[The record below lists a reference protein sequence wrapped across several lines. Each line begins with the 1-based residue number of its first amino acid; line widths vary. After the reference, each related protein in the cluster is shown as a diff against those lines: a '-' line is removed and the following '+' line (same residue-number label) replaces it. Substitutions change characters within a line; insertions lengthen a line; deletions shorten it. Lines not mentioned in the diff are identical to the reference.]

1 MLSPEKVKLA
11 GQQSGCVQVKPT
23 RPVSSIFDDVKSGL
37 LNLPRSLPPKY
48 FYDEYGAQ
56 LFERICDTEEY
67 YPTRTE
73 NTLLHACAGEII
85 EISSPAHIIELG
97 AGSSRKTRRLFDACE
112 KKQHVC
118 SYSSF
123 DVCEPILIQSAVE
136 LENEYPWLTTRP
148 LLGDYNA
155 GLGNLPI
162 DNETN
167 LFVFLGSTIGN
178 FSNDEMFSFINDLG
192 KTMNSGDYF
201 LLGADRVKD
210 TAVLN
215 AAYNDAQ
222 GITAKFNLN
231 LLNVLNRETG
241 SNFELSNFE
250 HRAEFN
256 TAANQVEMYLDVL
269 GSQLVEFKKM
279 DLATQFNEGEYIL
292 TEISRKFEK
301 NEIEDVLRQ
310 SGFDIAEH
318 FEADDEWFSLI
329 LARAA

>member
-1 MLSPEKVKLA
+1 MLTPEEVKLA

-23 RPVSSIFDDVKSGL
+23 RPVSSIFDDVRTGL
-37 LNLPRSLPPKY
+37 LNAPRSLPPKY
-48 FYDEYGAQ
+48 FYDDHGAR
-56 LFERICDTEEY
+56 LFERICDTKEY

-73 NTLLHACAGEII
+73 NTLLHACAGNII
-85 EISSPAHIIELG
+85 EISNPAHIIELG

-112 KKQHVC
+112 TLEHIC

-123 DVCEPILIQSAVE
+123 DVCEPILIQSAIE

-178 FSNDEMFSFINDLG
+178 FSKDEMSSFLNDLG
-192 KTMNSGDYF
+192 MTMNSGDYF
-201 LLGADRVKD
+201 LLGADRVKSTD
-210 TAVLN
+210 VLN
-215 AAYNDAQ
+215 AAYNDSR
-222 GITAKFNLN
+222 GITAEFNLN

-241 SNFELSNFE
+241 SNFDLSKFQ

-256 TAANQVEMYLDVL
+256 TAASQVEMYLDVL
-269 GSQLVEFKKM
+269 EPQLVEFKKLKM
-279 DLATQFNEGEYIL
+279 ATQFNQGEHIL

-301 NEIEDVLRQ
+301 NEIEDALRKN
-310 SGFDIAEH
+310 GFEISRH
-318 FEADDEWFSLI
+318 FEADDAWFSLI
-329 LARAA
+329 LARAG